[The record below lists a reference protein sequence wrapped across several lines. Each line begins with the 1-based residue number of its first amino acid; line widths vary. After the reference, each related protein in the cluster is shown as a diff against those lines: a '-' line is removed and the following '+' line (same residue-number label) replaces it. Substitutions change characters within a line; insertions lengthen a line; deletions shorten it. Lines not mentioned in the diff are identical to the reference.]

1 MASEHQACGDQRSVR
16 RVPRELLDDLR
27 SRVIHYVS
35 EAKNFS
41 AEIHQI
47 VGKPP
52 QLVLSLDRDT
62 GKIIYVLSF
71 SRCWLFMQSLLS

>member
-1 MASEHQACGDQRSVR
+1 MASEHQASADQRSVR
-16 RVPRELLDDLR
+16 HIPRELLDDLR

-47 VGKPP
+47 AGKPP
-52 QLVLSLDRDT
+52 QLVLSLDGNA
-62 GKIIYVLSF
+62 GKDCCYIFL
-71 SRCWLFMQSLLS
+71 LFKTVRSGF